1 MNAPIK
7 ASSHHI
13 VPAKTYLIVS
23 ALLVGLTVVSIVV
36 SQLNWGAFGTAI
48 VIGAAV
54 INTSLVAAFFMH
66 LYYDNKFFAGI
77 FIVSII
83 ALGFLLAFILID
95 TNSRQGMYDYT
106 MQEIKRGANLKEVK
120 QRNEA
125 RDKPAAPPA
134 QK

>member
-1 MNAPIK
+1 MSVQAK
-7 ASSHHI
+7 SSHPI
-13 VPAKTYLIVS
+13 VPAKTYFIVS
-23 ALLVGLTVVSIVV
+23 VVLVLLTVVAIVV
-36 SQLNWGAFGTAI
+36 SQLNWGGFGTAI

-54 INTSLVAAFFMH
+54 MNAALVAGFFMH
-66 LYYDNKFFAGI
+66 LRYDNKFFAGI
-77 FIVSII
+77 FIVSLI

-125 RDKPAAPPA
+125 RDKPASPA
-134 QK
+134 KK